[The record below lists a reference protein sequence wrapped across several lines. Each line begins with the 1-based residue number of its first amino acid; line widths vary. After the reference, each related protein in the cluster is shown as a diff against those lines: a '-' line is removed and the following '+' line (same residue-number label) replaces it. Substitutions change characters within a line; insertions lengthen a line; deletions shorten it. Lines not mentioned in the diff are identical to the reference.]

1 MMDENKELDDQ
12 LAALTDDLLEGRQP
26 KTTMQEAD
34 ELENAVR
41 QIQRTIAPDKP
52 ASPIFRDRLEMR
64 LNLEW
69 NRAYPRRQRLWAQ
82 RQFQYAAAA
91 SVVLVAGILALT
103 LTKQG
108 NDLIQAATSGQASPV
123 IIAAIVVGVLL
134 GAALLF
140 RRLRR

>member
-1 MMDENKELDDQ
+1 MDENKELDDE
-12 LAALTDDLLEGRQP
+12 LAALTDDLLDGRQP
-26 KTTMQEAD
+26 KATLPEVE
-34 ELENAVR
+34 ELGSVVR
-41 QIQRTIAPDKP
+41 QVQRTIAPDQA

-69 NRAYPRRQRLWAQ
+69 NRVYPRRQRFWTQ

-103 LTKQG
+103 LTKPG
-108 NDLIQAATSGQASPV
+108 NDLLQAATGGQTSPV
-123 IIAAIVVGVLL
+123 IIAAIIVGVVL

-140 RRLRR
+140 LRLRR